1 MSIPIVSYV
10 FFGLFGGVSLTEI
23 VLAFF
28 EKEKARKIVKPFCLL
43 FLTLAIAF
51 FVPKHPLLY
60 IGAIFGMIGDA
71 FLVSTKPK
79 FFIPGTIAFFI
90 GHLFYI
96 SEILFILNLAGSIHW
111 IFYPACVLFL
121 LSISLA
127 FYKFSFKIA
136 KHKTI
141 AILGNLYLGL
151 LLIVTLVFVFATVK
165 NPGSYYYLGIIGG
178 VSFLASDLI
187 LTQATFVKNF
197 KRRDFYIMSLYLIG
211 QVLIT
216 LGIAFSIQGAI

>member
-1 MSIPIVSYV
+1 MLIPVVSYV
-10 FFGLFGGVSLTEI
+10 FFGLFGGVSLVEI

-43 FLTLAIAF
+43 SLTLAIAF
-51 FVPKHPLLY
+51 FVPHHPLLY

-79 FFIPGTIAFFI
+79 FFIPGMIAFFI

-96 SEILFILNLAGSIHW
+96 SEILFILKLAQYLPW
-111 IFYPACVLFL
+111 WFYVACVLFL

-127 FYKFSFKIA
+127 FYKLSLGIA
-136 KHKTI
+136 KNKTI

-151 LLIVTLVFVFATVK
+151 LVIVTLIFILASVK
-165 NPGSYYYLGIIGG
+165 QPGSYFYLGIIGG
-178 VSFLASDLI
+178 VSFLVSDLI
-187 LTQATFVKNF
+187 LTQATFVKDF
-197 KRRDFYIMSLYLIG
+197 KRRDFYIMTFYLIG
-211 QVLIT
+211 QLLIT
-216 LGIAFSIQGAI
+216 LGIAFSIAA

>member
-1 MSIPIVSYV
+1 MLMPVASYV
-10 FFGLFGGVSLTEI
+10 FFGLFGGVSVAELA
-23 VLAFF
+23 LAFF

-51 FVPKHPLLY
+51 FVPNHPLLY

-79 FFIPGTIAFFI
+79 FFIPGTIAFLI

-96 SEILFILNLAGSIHW
+96 SEIMLILKFADPVLWWLF
-111 IFYPACVLFL
+111 PTCVLFL
-121 LSISLA
+121 ASISFA
-127 FYKFSFKIA
+127 FYKLSFKIA
-136 KHKTI
+136 KNKPI

-151 LLIVTLVFVFATVK
+151 LIIVTIVFILATVYAPK
-165 NPGSYYYLGIIGG
+165 GYYYLGIIGG

-187 LTQATFVKNF
+187 LTQATFVKDF
-197 KRRDFYIMSLYLIG
+197 KRRDFYIMLFYLIG
-211 QVLIT
+211 QVLI
-216 LGIAFSIQGAI
+216 LLAISLSIGGAT